1 PLCLPPPCI
10 GRGQLPLGVRDRIL
24 VLPVNRAMSFWLPHD
39 PDGDIPPYTL
49 ARAMGSGWMWQIP
62 TQTRMGC
69 GYVYSDLFLTP
80 EEAQSEVKDALGR
93 SI

>member
-1 PLCLPPPCI
+1 
-10 GRGQLPLGVRDRIL
+10 
-24 VLPVNRAMSFWLPHD
+24 MSFWLPHD

-93 SI
+93 SIEPRNDIWINSGWVDRAWIGNCLAAGLAQS